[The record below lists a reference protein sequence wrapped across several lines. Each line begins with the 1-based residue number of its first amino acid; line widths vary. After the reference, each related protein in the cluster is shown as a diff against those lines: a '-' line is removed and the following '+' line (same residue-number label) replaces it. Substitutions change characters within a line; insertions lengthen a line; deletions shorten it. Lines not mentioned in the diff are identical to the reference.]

1 MRSPGSAD
9 ERSAAVIHAWLA
21 HIHPFHDGNG
31 RIARL
36 LASLVLIRG
45 GLPPLIVRASSD
57 RERYIDALAASDH
70 GGNILPLARVF
81 RRVVARA
88 AVDMESP
95 DFAVRLF
102 QAEVAARI
110 GPFYARWSRAHEEFM
125 QALGAELL
133 LRRLTFERVGTVADA
148 DFQRLMKRK
157 SGNIWVAKVMRPG
170 YRQDLL
176 LHVAWPTTTSSRLLE
191 RDEESPSTFLS
202 VRNQRP
208 LDARQYFPVGREG
221 FAYEFTPV
229 VDTGTVLIR
238 ARSDSRRFRTA
249 EAAQV
254 AASNIERVA
263 RQLIVS

>member
-1 MRSPGSAD
+1 
-9 ERSAAVIHAWLA
+9 
-21 HIHPFHDGNG
+21 
-31 RIARL
+31 
-36 LASLVLIRG
+36 
-45 GLPPLIVRASSD
+45 
-57 RERYIDALAASDH
+57 
-70 GGNILPLARVF
+70 
-81 RRVVARA
+81 
-88 AVDMESP
+88 
-95 DFAVRLF
+95 
-102 QAEVAARI
+102 
-110 GPFYARWSRAHEEFM
+110 M